1 MTQPSSPTLKQ
12 TVFLSA
18 ILALAW
24 LLWSGLYKPLI
35 LGFGLLSCVLTM
47 IVVRRMQ
54 FFDRETYSL
63 QPSIKLM
70 RYWLWL
76 LVEIAH
82 SSVAVAK
89 VVLNPSLPISP
100 RVVRVTAPSDQS
112 FEQVILG
119 NSITLTPGTL
129 TLDIFEGTLR
139 VHTLTD
145 EGARALLSGE
155 MLDRVAQLSKDT

>member
-54 FFDRETYSL
+54 FFDLETYSL

>member
-47 IVVRRMQ
+47 IVVRRMH

>member
-47 IVVRRMQ
+47 IVVRRMH

-100 RVVRVTAPSDQS
+100 RIVRVTAPSDQS
-112 FEQVILG
+112 FDQVILG

>member
-100 RVVRVTAPSDQS
+100 RVVRVAAPSDQS
-112 FEQVILG
+112 FDQVILG